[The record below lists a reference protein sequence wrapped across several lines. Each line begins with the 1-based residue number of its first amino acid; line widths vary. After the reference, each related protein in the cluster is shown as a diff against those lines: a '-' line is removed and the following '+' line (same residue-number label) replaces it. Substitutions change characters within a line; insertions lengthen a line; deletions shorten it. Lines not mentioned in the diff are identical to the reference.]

1 MKFNKKA
8 FIVLLA
14 MLFVL
19 GLMGT
24 VYASS
29 PATITETAIAGVTV
43 PAYTAS
49 PVTTATATDQ
59 YTASVTW
66 SPADA
71 AFAANKVY
79 TATIILTPKAG
90 YTLTGVTANYF
101 TVAGATLVT
110 NAIDS
115 GVVNAVFP
123 ETAANVV
130 AISATA
136 IAGVTVPAY
145 TATPVITAAETDQY
159 TAAVTWSP
167 ADATFAANTVYTA
180 TITLTPKAG
189 YTLTG
194 VTANYFTVAGATS
207 VTNTANSGV
216 VTAVF
221 SATGTTAN
229 NGQSCWN
236 KFGHKFHFNKGHKD
250 LHDNGHKAQPDPG
263 YKGLGNQGQH
273 NPGNQGHHECE
284 DQD

>member
-1 MKFNKKA
+1 MKFNKKS

-24 VYASS
+24 VYAGS
-29 PATITETAIAGVTV
+29 PAAITGTAIAGVTV
-43 PAYTAS
+43 PAYSAT
-49 PVTTATATDQ
+49 PVTTATETAE

-71 AFAANKVY
+71 TFAANKFY

-90 YTLTGVTANYF
+90 YTLTGVKANQF
-101 TVAGATLVT
+101 TIAGAASVENT
-110 NAIDS
+110 ADS
-115 GVVNAVFP
+115 GVVTAVFP
-123 ETAANVV
+123 ETAANVL
-130 AISATA
+130 AISEKA
-136 IAGVTVPAY
+136 IAGVSVPAY
-145 TATPVITAAETDQY
+145 TATPVTIATETDQY
-159 TAAVTWSP
+159 TAAVKWSP

-180 TITLTPKAG
+180 TIALTPKAG

-194 VTANYFTVAGATS
+194 VTANQFTVAGATS

-221 SATGTTAN
+221 TATGTNAN

-236 KFGHKFHFNKGHKD
+236 KFGHKFHYNKGHKD

-263 YKGLGNQGQH
+263 YKGQGNQGQH
-273 NPGNQGHHECE
+273 ECE
-284 DQD
+284 GRD